1 MLDFP
6 NVKQVFPMPGQR
18 LEIHYEN
25 GEIRIFD
32 VTPYIKGSWYGMLAD
47 PDVFAT
53 VHPVGDTVEWEDGQD
68 IAPHEL
74 YELSIPAEKSTPA

>member
-6 NVKQVFPMPGQR
+6 NVKQVFPLPDQR

-74 YELSIPAEKSTPA
+74 YELSIPVEKIESA

>member
-6 NVKQVFPMPGQR
+6 NVKQVFPLPEQR

-32 VTPYIKGSWYGMLAD
+32 VTPYIKGGWYGKLAN

-53 VHPVGDTVEWEDGQD
+53 VRPVGDTVEWDGGQD

-74 YELSIPAEKSTPA
+74 YDLSTPAEKNASA